1 MGTDA
6 GVHSPVR
13 GVKGFG
19 VRMNLVI
26 IALGGALGAVSRFLL
41 GNAVSKAMGS
51 ALPFGTFVI
60 NVAGCFAMG
69 LLMTL
74 IVDRELLPAAWRLF
88 LCVGF
93 LGGFTTFSSF
103 GYETLMLLAEG
114 RLLAV
119 LAYVGGSVGLGLVA
133 AAAGVLCARAV

>member
-1 MGTDA
+1 
-6 GVHSPVR
+6 
-13 GVKGFG
+13 
-19 VRMNLVI
+19 MNLMM

-41 GNAVSKAMGS
+41 GNAVSKAVGS
-51 ALPFGTFVI
+51 ALPYGTFVI
-60 NVAGCFAMG
+60 NVIGCFAMG

-74 IVDRELLPAAWRLF
+74 IVDREMLPAAWRLF

-103 GYETLMLLAEG
+103 GYEALMMLTEG

-119 LAYVGGSVGLGLVA
+119 LAYVGGSVALGLVA
-133 AAAGVLCARAV
+133 AGLGVLCARVV

>member
-1 MGTDA
+1 
-6 GVHSPVR
+6 
-13 GVKGFG
+13 
-19 VRMNLVI
+19 MNLMM

-41 GNAVSKAMGS
+41 GNAVSKAVGS

-60 NVAGCFAMG
+60 NVAGCFVMG

-74 IVDRELLPAAWRLF
+74 IVDREMLPAAWRLF

-103 GYETLMLLAEG
+103 GYETSMLLAEG

-119 LAYVGGSVGLGLVA
+119 LAYVGRIVGLGLVA

>member
-1 MGTDA
+1 
-6 GVHSPVR
+6 
-13 GVKGFG
+13 
-19 VRMNLVI
+19 MNLMM

-41 GNAVSKAMGS
+41 GNAVSKAIGS
-51 ALPFGTFVI
+51 ALPYGTFVI
-60 NVAGCFAMG
+60 NVIGCFAMG

-74 IVDRELLPAAWRLF
+74 IVDREMLPAAWRLF

-103 GYETLMLLAEG
+103 GYEALMMLTEG

-119 LAYVGGSVGLGLVA
+119 LAYVGGSVALGLVA
-133 AAAGVLCARAV
+133 AGLGVLCARAV

>member
-1 MGTDA
+1 MTL
-6 GVHSPVR
+6 
-13 GVKGFG
+13 
-19 VRMNLVI
+19 MM

-41 GNAVSKAMGS
+41 GNAVSKAIGS
-51 ALPFGTFVI
+51 ALPYGTFVI
-60 NVAGCFAMG
+60 NVIGCFAMG

-74 IVDRELLPAAWRLF
+74 IVDREMLPAAWRLF

-103 GYETLMLLAEG
+103 GYEALMMLTEG

-119 LAYVGGSVGLGLVA
+119 LAYVGGSVALGLVA
-133 AAAGVLCARAV
+133 AGLGVLCARAV

>member
-1 MGTDA
+1 
-6 GVHSPVR
+6 
-13 GVKGFG
+13 
-19 VRMNLVI
+19 MNLMM

-41 GNAVSKAMGS
+41 GNAVSKAIGS
-51 ALPFGTFVI
+51 ALPYGTFVI
-60 NVAGCFAMG
+60 NVIGCFAMG

-74 IVDRELLPAAWRLF
+74 IVDREMLPAVWRLF

-103 GYETLMLLAEG
+103 GYEALMMLTEG

-119 LAYVGGSVGLGLVA
+119 LAYVGGSVALGLVA
-133 AAAGVLCARAV
+133 AGLGVLCARVV

>member
-1 MGTDA
+1 MDC
-6 GVHSPVR
+6 
-13 GVKGFG
+13 
-19 VRMNLVI
+19 MNLLL
-26 IALGGALGAVSRFLL
+26 IAVGGALGAVSRFLL

-103 GYETLMLLAEG
+103 GYKALMLFAEG
-114 RLLAV
+114 RLIAA

-133 AAAGVLCARAV
+133 AAAGVLCAKAV

>member
-1 MGTDA
+1 
-6 GVHSPVR
+6 
-13 GVKGFG
+13 
-19 VRMNLVI
+19 MNLVI

-41 GNAVSKAMGS
+41 GNAVNKAMGS

-119 LAYVGGSVGLGLVA
+119 LAYVGCSVGLGLVA

>member
-1 MGTDA
+1 MDC
-6 GVHSPVR
+6 
-13 GVKGFG
+13 
-19 VRMNLVI
+19 MNLLL
-26 IALGGALGAVSRFLL
+26 IAVGGALGAVSRFLL

-74 IVDRELLPAAWRLF
+74 IVDRELLPGAWRLF

-93 LGGFTTFSSF
+93 LGGFSTFSSF

-119 LAYVGGSVGLGLVA
+119 LTYVGCSVGLGLVA